1 MANSLAMSL
10 CSSKS
15 EGAWSPVYHYVTM
28 LLWLM
33 MVCVPPRL
41 LQIGF
46 CYSQPYIIKKAV
58 ELAVLP
64 QEQPYNNW
72 AYGLIGAFAIVYTG
86 LAVSSESTLR
96 S

>member
-1 MANSLAMSL
+1 MMA
-10 CSSKS
+10 
-15 EGAWSPVYHYVTM
+15 
-28 LLWLM
+28 
-33 MVCVPPRL
+33 CVPPRL

-46 CYSQPYIIKKAV
+46 TYSQPYMIKKAV

-86 LAVSSESTLR
+86 VAVSSESTLL
-96 S
+96 SYMEG